1 MGRQHTL
8 DPAID
13 ARNQGRRAGVL
24 RSLHEKIMSL
34 DGETEQVMRF
44 VSGACAASGRRVLDV
59 GCGYGRFL
67 GRMQAAGLDATG
79 VDVNPEIVAANR
91 KQGLR
96 CLAADEFKGS
106 AGEYDVLLM
115 SHLIEHFA
123 PRELLALM
131 DGYLDR
137 LRVGGRLVIATPLMS
152 DYFYD
157 DFDHVKPYQ
166 PAGIR
171 EVFEDDA
178 AQVQYRAR
186 NRLALREL
194 WYRRSPKRIS
204 HARSRFVAGPA
215 SRLLFALDLLASI
228 AYLASGRLYA
238 TVNGWV
244 GVYEKTRA

>member
-1 MGRQHTL
+1 
-8 DPAID
+8 
-13 ARNQGRRAGVL
+13 
-24 RSLHEKIMSL
+24 MSL
-34 DGETEQVMRF
+34 DGETEQVLRF
-44 VSGACAASGRRVLDV
+44 VSDACARSGRRVLDV

-67 GRMQAAGLDATG
+67 GRLQAAGFDATG
-79 VDVNPEIVAANR
+79 VEVNSEIIEVNR
-91 KQGLR
+91 RQGLR
-96 CLAADEFKGS
+96 CHTVEEFKASTGTF
-106 AGEYDVLLM
+106 DVLLM
-115 SHLIEHFA
+115 SHFIEHLS
-123 PRELLALM
+123 PMDLLNAM

-137 LRVGGRLVIATPLMS
+137 LKIGGRLIIATPLMT

-171 EVFEDDA
+171 EVFEDDN

-194 WYRRSPKRIS
+194 WYRRSPKRVS
-204 HARSRFVAGPA
+204 HARSRYLGGAG
-215 SRLLFALDLLASI
+215 SRLLFILDLFSAS
-228 AYLASGRLYA
+228 AYLASGRLYG